1 MFELSAQGDYG
12 LMLLSQ
18 LAKSPKNEYIKLS
31 NVAKLH
37 GLPVK
42 YMEKVAR
49 QLSLA
54 KIITSKEG
62 KAGGYKLTKTPRQ
75 IKLSEILAALEDKV
89 EPIVC
94 SEQACYAC
102 ERQSA
107 CEQKTGWQ
115 KVHNQLYSM
124 TKKISL
130 ADLITNQ

>member
-18 LAKSPKNEYIKLS
+18 LAKSPKDQYIKLS
-31 NVAKLH
+31 EVAKLH

-49 QLSLA
+49 QLAKA

-62 KAGGYKLTKTPRQ
+62 KSGGYKLTKLPKQ
-75 IKLSEILAALEDKV
+75 IKLNLILEALEDKV
-89 EPIVC
+89 EPILC
-94 SEQACYAC
+94 SQGCSSC

-107 CEQKTGWQ
+107 CEQKTGW
-115 KVHNQLYSM
+115 KKIHKQLYSM
-124 TKKISL
+124 TKKITL
-130 ADLITNQ
+130 ADLIANQ